1 MKAKINNW
9 LVQQDFYDITTNFTC
24 ADGNRKLGEYVT
36 TFSKEEENGKLYLQ
50 IIINEDETIRYP
62 YDTQENLD
70 NDYQL
75 IYDVRNSIHY
85 SKL

>member
-9 LVQQDFYDITTNFTC
+9 LVQQDFYDIATNFTRS
-24 ADGNRKLGEYVT
+24 DGTMKPVDYVT

-75 IYDVRNSIHY
+75 IYAVRNIIY
-85 SKL
+85 DSKL